1 MMDKAGCVALVI
13 LVALCSC
20 RAPIP
25 GDVERKG
32 PAGRAREHDTRLV
45 GSTSAGLPAYSRT
58 RRKGGLGMDR
68 APQED
73 AEHRPQAPELSR

>member
-1 MMDKAGCVALVI
+1 MMDKAGCVALMI

-32 PAGRAREHDTRLV
+32 PAGRARELEAPGQVRAA
-45 GSTSAGLPAYSRT
+45 SYPAVT
-58 RRKGGLGMDR
+58 C
-68 APQED
+68 
-73 AEHRPQAPELSR
+73 